1 MKHTRMA
8 VWVLPPPELGEKRTR
23 GVQALRDAYLTLT
36 GTYPGVRYV
45 DAQAVLGGPHGE
57 YLTSAPGP
65 DGTDTPLRT
74 PDTVHLA
81 AEGIRRLGVAIFA
94 ELQADIDRGPARS

>member
-1 MKHTRMA
+1 M
-8 VWVLPPPELGEKRTR
+8 LPPPELKEDTEH
-23 GVQALRDAYLTLT
+23 GVQALRAGYPSLAQ
-36 GTYPGVRYV
+36 TYPGVRYV

-65 DGTDTPLRT
+65 DGNDVPLRT

-81 AEGIRRLGVAIFA
+81 AEGIRRLSEAIHA
-94 ELQADIDRGPARS
+94 EVQPDIDRAATRP